1 MVRADA
7 AVVALLRMLGADFVS
22 CHTSE
27 RPGIR
32 PAFLLGAPREVQPDP
47 LDNVL
52 AFRVGAEARY
62 LSL

>member
-1 MVRADA
+1 MAM
-7 AVVALLRMLGADFVS
+7 LRMLGADFVS

-27 RPGIR
+27 RPGTR
-32 PAFLLGAPREVQPDP
+32 PAFFFLSLPQEMQPDP